1 MSKKVKK
8 KAPKSSLTAE
18 DRAALVKA
26 INESRALANVVLEC
40 GSAMANDCHEVE
52 RLTRE
57 IAGKLGLKQ
66 ENWYCD
72 FK

>member
-26 INESRALANVVLEC
+26 INESRSLASMGLEC
-40 GSAMANDCHEVE
+40 GSAKAKDCHEVE
-52 RLTRE
+52 QLTRE
-57 IAGKLGLKQ
+57 LATKLGLKQ
-66 ENWYCD
+66 EGWYCD

>member
-26 INESRALANVVLEC
+26 INESRSLASMVLEC

-52 RLTRE
+52 QLTRE
-57 IAGKLGLKQ
+57 LATKLGLKQ
-66 ENWYCD
+66 ESWYCD